1 MANDQDRN
9 QNPATGAESDISK
22 SQSQQQPQGQAGQRT
37 ETGEEAAG
45 QFEDTRKGQQ
55 EFGQDRGEAP
65 TDEAQQGET
74 ATTQRTDVEGAS
86 AGTPES
92 GEAESGFV
100 GSQGGTD
107 TSSELVEDE
116 DEDFEKD
123 GQGAPDAE

>member
-9 QNPATGAESDISK
+9 QNPTTGTESDISK
-22 SQSQQQPQGQAGQRT
+22 SQSQQQPQGQAGQRA
-37 ETGEEAAG
+37 ETGEEAG
-45 QFEDTRKGQQ
+45 QFEDARKGQQ
-55 EFGQDRGEAP
+55 EFGQDRGEAS

-74 ATTQRTDVEGAS
+74 LSQQRTDVEGAS

-92 GEAESGFV
+92 GETESGFV